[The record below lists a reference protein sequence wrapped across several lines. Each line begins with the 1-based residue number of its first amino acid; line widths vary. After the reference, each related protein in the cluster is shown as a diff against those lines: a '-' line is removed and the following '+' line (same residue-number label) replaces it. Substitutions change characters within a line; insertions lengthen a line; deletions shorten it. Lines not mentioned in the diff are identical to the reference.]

1 MNRRSIFNLSAIIAL
16 GFVMSENAAMSQTK
30 SLKDQLVGTWYLVSE
45 VDTQSDGKKVDGF
58 GPNPL
63 GVYMFDATGHFTQ
76 MLLRADL
83 PKYANRL
90 QGTPEQNKAV
100 AQGLVAYYGTYTIN
114 EAEKVVNV
122 HIVGGSFATFNG
134 TDGKRIIASLT
145 ADELKFT
152 NPATSGGTSADSV
165 WKRAK

>member
-16 GFVMSENAAMSQTK
+16 GFVMSANAAMSQTK

-63 GVYMFDATGHFTQ
+63 GVYMFDASGHFTQ

-100 AQGLVAYYGTYTIN
+100 AQGLVAYYGTYTVN
-114 EAEKVVNV
+114 EAEKVVSV

-134 TDGKRIIASLT
+134 TDGRRIIASLT

>member
-1 MNRRSIFNLSAIIAL
+1 MTQRSPLNVSALTVL
-16 GFVMSENAAMSQTK
+16 GLVMSLNGASAQTK
-30 SLKDQLVGTWYLVSE
+30 SLKDQLVGTWNLVSE

-58 GPNPL
+58 GTNPL
-63 GVYMFDATGHFTQ
+63 GVYMFDANGHFAQ
-76 MLLRADL
+76 MLMRSDL

-90 QGTPEQNKAV
+90 KGTAEQEKAV
-100 AQGLVAYYGTYTIN
+100 AQGSVAYYGTYTVN
-114 EAEKVVNV
+114 EADKVVNV

-134 TDGKRIIASLT
+134 TEGKRVIASLT

>member
-1 MNRRSIFNLSAIIAL
+1 MNCRRILTSTAIAAL
-16 GFVMSENAAMSQTK
+16 GLALLPGSGTAQTK
-30 SLKDQLVGTWYLVSE
+30 SIKDQLVGTWTLVSE
-45 VDTQSDGKKVDGF
+45 VDTQSDGKKSEGF

-63 GVYMFDATGHFTQ
+63 GVYMFDANGHFAQ
-76 MLLRADL
+76 MLMRADL

-100 AQGLVAYYGTYTIN
+100 AQGLVAYYGTYSVN
-114 EAEKVVNV
+114 EADKVVAV

-152 NPATSGGTSADSV
+152 NPATSGGTTADTV

>member
-1 MNRRSIFNLSAIIAL
+1 MNRRSILSLSAITAL
-16 GFVMSENAAMSQTK
+16 GLALLPGSAIAQTK
-30 SLKDQLVGTWYLVSE
+30 SLKDQLVGTWTLVSE
-45 VDTQSDGKKVDGF
+45 IDTQSDGKKSEGF

-63 GVYMFDATGHFTQ
+63 GVYMFDANGHFAQ
-76 MLLRADL
+76 MLMRADL

-100 AQGLVAYYGTYTIN
+100 AQGMVAYYGTYSVN
-114 EAEKVVNV
+114 EADKVVTV
-122 HIVGGSFATFNG
+122 HIVGGSFAAFNG

-152 NPATSGGTSADSV
+152 NPATSGGTTADTV